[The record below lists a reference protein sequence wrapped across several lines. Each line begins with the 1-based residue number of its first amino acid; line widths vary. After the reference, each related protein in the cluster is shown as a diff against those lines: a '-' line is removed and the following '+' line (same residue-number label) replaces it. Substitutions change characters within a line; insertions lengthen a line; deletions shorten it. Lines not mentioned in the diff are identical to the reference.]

1 VAAEAGRHRKSV
13 RRLELAM
20 AITSLSALGRGL
32 LLAVLFGINAP
43 GNLHPASG
51 ALAGGPV
58 TYAAR
63 SGDSLTS
70 VAARFGID
78 VPTLAELNGLKP
90 TARLKLGQ
98 ELRIDNPHLVPL
110 TLDDGIVINIPQR
123 MLFYFKSGSLVAAY
137 PAGLGRRSWRTP
149 LGDFEVLEK
158 EKDKTWVVPV
168 SIQKEMLRK
177 GLPLRTK
184 VPPGPKNPLGRYWI
198 RISSSEGIH
207 GTNAPASIYKFQ
219 THGCIRLLPENIAS
233 LFEEV
238 PIGTP
243 VKIVYEPVLLA
254 RLPGGD
260 YYLEVHPDVYR
271 KAGDPLETVK
281 RTAEA
286 AGAESM
292 IDWQEVR
299 KAIRERRGLAE
310 NVSLPAIQ
318 NP

>member
-1 VAAEAGRHRKSV
+1 
-13 RRLELAM
+13 M
-20 AITSLSALGRGL
+20 AITSLSALGKGL
-32 LLAVLFGINAP
+32 ILAVLLGLNAP
-43 GNLHPASG
+43 GNLASASG
-51 ALAGGPV
+51 TLAGGPV
-58 TYAAR
+58 TYAAQW
-63 SGDSLTS
+63 GDSLTS
-70 VAARFGID
+70 VAARFGMD

-98 ELRIDNPHLVPL
+98 ELRIDNPHLVPF
-110 TLDDGIVINIPQR
+110 TLGDGIIINIPQR

-137 PAGLGRRSWRTP
+137 PVGLGRRTWRTP
-149 LGDFEVLEK
+149 QGDFEVLEK

-184 VPPGPKNPLGRYWI
+184 VPPGPKNPLGRYWL
-198 RISSSEGIH
+198 RISPSEGIH

-254 RLPGGD
+254 RLRDGA
-260 YYLEVHPDVYR
+260 YYLEVHPDIYR
-271 KAGDPLETVK
+271 KAGNPLDTVK
-281 RTAEA
+281 RMTEA
-286 AGAESM
+286 AGADSM
-292 IDWQEVR
+292 INWQEVR

-310 NVSLPAIQ
+310 NVSLPVVQ
-318 NP
+318 TP